1 MWNDPDAQ
9 HRPHLSSSHLN
20 SLKLPRSMSS
30 KGKAGKREMRTCSM
44 KEWQE
49 QKISE
54 RHGEM
59 EEYGWRWSRGG
70 PRWQWLIIHFITS
83 CSAPLLLLWGFFLLF
98 HCSSWGG
105 MLCAFVCLYFDDS
118 LPSFSLFPASHY
130 LFPSFPAFSPT
141 PSLSLS
147 LASLP
152 LSLSLWLWV
161 ISSSTTNQA
170 CPKFTHAL

>member
-30 KGKAGKREMRTCSM
+30 KGEAGKREMRTCSM

-83 CSAPLLLLWGFFLLF
+83 CSAPLLLLWGFFFIVPLFLLGWDAVRICVF
-98 HCSSWGG
+98 ILWWFSPLLLPVS
-105 MLCAFVCLYFDDS
+105 S
-118 LPSFSLFPASHY
+118 LPLPFPQFSRFLSH
-130 LFPSFPAFSPT
+130 PQ
-141 PSLSLS
+141 
-147 LASLP
+147 P
-152 LSLSLWLWV
+152 LSLSLLSPCLSFSGSGW
-161 ISSSTTNQA
+161 
-170 CPKFTHAL
+170 